1 MFSVQPYNAGQC
13 TNSCLQDAI
22 EYTLRSNTVHII
34 INASLFILLLEKL
47 GISENTY
54 LGGESWKLDNMTT
67 EDMFR

>member
-1 MFSVQPYNAGQC
+1 MFSVQPYNAGLC
-13 TNSCLQDAI
+13 TNSYLQDAI

-54 LGGESWKLDNMTT
+54 LGGESWELDNMTT
-67 EDMFR
+67 LEMFR